1 MYQLYGHQN
10 SGAAAIEAALELCE
24 IPYRFIDV
32 ESSPE
37 SAAALEKLNPLKQI
51 PTLQLPDGSILTES
65 AAILIHLGLVFP
77 KSDLLPKEPAE
88 RDQAIRGLAF
98 IVSNCYAAIGVID
111 YPERWL
117 AEADQAAMDNLM
129 AGARTRLHWCW
140 EVFAD
145 QFSGELYLG
154 DETPGALDV
163 LAAVVTRWAGSRE
176 HLRNARPG
184 FFAWLER
191 IDRHPTLAPVFARHW
206 PI

>member
-32 ESSPE
+32 ELSTE
-37 SAAALEKLNPLKQI
+37 AAHALEKINPLKQI
-51 PTLQLPDGSILTES
+51 PTLQLPDGSVLTES
-65 AAILIHLGLVFP
+65 AAILIHLGLTFP
-77 KSDLLPKEPAE
+77 KSKLLPKDAAE
-88 RDQAIRGLAF
+88 RDQAIRGLVY
-98 IVSNCYAAIGVID
+98 IVTNCYAAIGIID

-117 AEADQAAMDNLM
+117 LVADKPSRDNLM
-129 AGARTRLHWCW
+129 AGARERLHWSW

-154 DETPGALDV
+154 DETPGALNV
-163 LAAVVTRWAGSRE
+163 LAAVISRWAGTRE
-176 HLRNARPG
+176 HLRSARPG

-206 PI
+206 PS

>member
-37 SAAALEKLNPLKQI
+37 ATHALEKLNPLKQI
-51 PTLQLPDGSILTES
+51 PTLQLPDGSVLTES
-65 AAILIHLGLVFP
+65 AAILIHLGLTFP
-77 KSDLLPKEPAE
+77 QSNLLPKNTAA
-88 RDQAIRGLAF
+88 RDQAIRGLVY
-98 IVSNCYAAIGVID
+98 IVSNCYSAIGVID

-117 AEADQAAMDNLM
+117 AEANESSRQNLM
-129 AGARTRLHWCW
+129 AGARARLHRSW

-145 QFSGELYLG
+145 QFSGDLYLG

-163 LAAVVTRWAGSRE
+163 LAAVVSRWAGSRE
-176 HLRNARPG
+176 HLRSARPG
-184 FFAWLER
+184 FFAWLAR

-206 PI
+206 PD

>member
-1 MYQLYGHQN
+1 MYQLYGHKN

-37 SAAALEKLNPLKQI
+37 AAKALEKLNPLKQI
-51 PTLQLPDGSILTES
+51 PALQKPDGGILTES
-65 AAILIHLGLVFP
+65 AAILIHLGLTFP
-77 KSDLLPKEPAE
+77 ESNLLPKDVAE
-88 RDQAIRGLAF
+88 RDQVIRGMVF
-98 IVSNCYAAIGVID
+98 IVCNCYTAIGIID

-117 AEADQAAMDNLM
+117 AEADQSSRENLM
-129 AGARTRLHWCW
+129 AGARQRLHWSW

-145 QFSGELYLG
+145 QFSGDLYLG

-163 LAAVVTRWAGSRE
+163 LAAVVTRWEGSRE
-176 HLRNARPG
+176 YLRHARPG
-184 FFAWLER
+184 FFAWLTR

-206 PI
+206 PS

>member
-1 MYQLYGHQN
+1 MYQLYGHKN

-32 ESSPE
+32 EASPE
-37 SAAALEKLNPLKQI
+37 SAKALEKLNPLKQI
-51 PTLQLPDGSILTES
+51 PTLQLPDGGILTES
-65 AAILIHLGLVFP
+65 AAILIHLGLTFP
-77 KSDLLPKEPAE
+77 QSNLLPDDVAE

-98 IVSNCYAAIGVID
+98 IVSNCYAAIGIID

-117 AEADQAAMDNLM
+117 AEADETSRQNLM
-129 AGARTRLHWCW
+129 AGARTRLHWSW

-154 DETPGALDV
+154 AEAPGALDV
-163 LAAVVTRWAGSRE
+163 LAAVVSRWAGSRE
-176 HLRNARPG
+176 HLRSTRPG
-184 FFAWLER
+184 FYAWLER

-206 PI
+206 PG

>member
-32 ESSPE
+32 ESSVQ
-37 SAAALEKLNPLKQI
+37 AAQALEKLNPLKQI
-51 PTLQLPDGSILTES
+51 PTLQLPDGSVLTES
-65 AAILIHLGLVFP
+65 AAILIHLGLTFP
-77 KSDLLPKEPAE
+77 ASGLLPQDPAE
-88 RDQAIRGLAF
+88 RDQAIRGMAY

-117 AEADQAAMDNLM
+117 STTDEASRQNLM
-129 AGARTRLHWCW
+129 AGARKRLHWSW
-140 EVFAD
+140 DVFAD

-154 DETPGALDV
+154 GETPGALDV
-163 LAAVVTRWAGSRE
+163 LAAVISRWAGSRE
-176 HLRNARPG
+176 HLRSARPG

-191 IDRHPTLAPVFARHW
+191 IDRHPVLAPVFARHW
-206 PI
+206 PA

>member
-1 MYQLYGHQN
+1 MYQLYGHKN

-37 SAAALEKLNPLKQI
+37 AAKALEKLNPLKQI
-51 PTLQLPDGSILTES
+51 PTLQKPDGGILTES
-65 AAILIHLGLVFP
+65 AAILIHLGLTFP
-77 KSDLLPKEPAE
+77 ESDLLPENVAE
-88 RDQAIRGLAF
+88 RDQVIRGMVY
-98 IVSNCYAAIGVID
+98 IVSNCYAAIGIID

-117 AEADQAAMDNLM
+117 AKADQSSRENLM
-129 AGARTRLHWCW
+129 AGTRQRLHWSW

-145 QFSGELYLG
+145 QFSGDLYLG

-163 LAAVVTRWAGSRE
+163 LAAVVTRWEGSRE
-176 HLRNARPG
+176 YLRHARPG
-184 FFAWLER
+184 FFAWLTR

-206 PI
+206 PS